1 MIPVQQF
8 SIYLPNLKNKLLK
21 TDQNFI
27 LGQQKIS
34 QKTYILIYGLTTLN
48 KPKSGQ
54 VSTNIGIMTQNIV
67 NVSVLTSVELKTNT
81 NRL

>member
-1 MIPVQQF
+1 M
-8 SIYLPNLKNKLLK
+8 
-21 TDQNFI
+21 
-27 LGQQKIS
+27 
-34 QKTYILIYGLTTLN
+34 YGLTTLN

-54 VSTNIGIMTQNIV
+54 VSTNKGIMTENIV

>member
-1 MIPVQQF
+1 MQQF
-8 SIYLPNLKNKLLK
+8 SIYMPNLKNILLK
-21 TDQNFI
+21 TDQSFI
-27 LGQQKIS
+27 LGQHKIS

-54 VSTNIGIMTQNIV
+54 VSTNKGIMTQNIV
-67 NVSVLTSVELKTNT
+67 NVSVPTSVELKTNT

>member
-1 MIPVQQF
+1 MLYKCFVPGP
-8 SIYLPNLKNKLLK
+8 SK
-21 TDQNFI
+21 TQDVELMLFWCWVSVVD
-27 LGQQKIS
+27 GGPAVH
-34 QKTYILIYGLTTLN
+34 GLTTLN

-54 VSTNIGIMTQNIV
+54 VSTNKGIMTQNIF